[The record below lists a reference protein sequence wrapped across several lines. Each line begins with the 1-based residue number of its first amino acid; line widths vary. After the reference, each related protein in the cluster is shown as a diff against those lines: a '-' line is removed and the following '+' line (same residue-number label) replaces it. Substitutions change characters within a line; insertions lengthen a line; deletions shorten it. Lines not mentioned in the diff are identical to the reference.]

1 MSVLQFTTS
10 NMATVVDGRL
20 LGADVEFAA
29 VSTDSRTISKDALFV
44 ALSGPNFDGH
54 EYVNAAMGRGAVAAL
69 VSREV
74 DVALPQV
81 LVPDVLAA
89 MSEFARVWRSQF
101 SYPVIGVTGSNGK
114 TTTKEMIGSI
124 MKQLGP
130 VLVTRGNLNNHIG
143 VPLTLLELND
153 SYQSAVIEMGANHR
167 NEIAAL
173 SKLSAPNVGIVTNA
187 GAAHLEGF
195 GGMEGVA
202 IGKGELYLALPEY
215 GIAIINADDHYA
227 EYWRAHCNAKNV
239 ISFGIDSHA
248 DFNAKNIAVHD
259 DHSQFELHTPHGSVA
274 IQLQLAG
281 RHNVRNAVGAAA
293 AAYAAGATLEQIQ
306 DGLSAAR
313 TVGGRLQIKSA
324 IHGAALI
331 DDSYNANPSSMRAG
345 IDALRVL
352 PGKHW
357 LIMGEMM
364 ELGVETARLHAEIG
378 AHAKNAGIEKLFAV
392 GALSQHSVT
401 AFGDN
406 ARWFASIDAL
416 IGDVQSMLSND
427 TTVLIKGSRSNK
439 LERVVAALIA
449 DKSSSSTE
457 NSTRSH

>member
-1 MSVLQFTTS
+1 MSALQFTTS
-10 NMATVVDGRL
+10 NVATVVDGRL
-20 LGADVEFAA
+20 LGADVEFSS

-54 EYVNAAMGRGAVAAL
+54 EYVRAAMDRGAVAAL

-74 DVALPQV
+74 NESLPQV

-124 MKQLGP
+124 MRQLGP
-130 VLVTRGNLNNHIG
+130 VLITRGNLNNHIG
-143 VPLTLLELND
+143 VPLTLLELSD
-153 SYQSAVIEMGANHR
+153 SFQSAVIEMGANHR
-167 NEIAAL
+167 GEIAAL
-173 SKLSAPNVGIVTNA
+173 SKLSVPNIGIVTNA

-215 GIAIINADDHYA
+215 GIAIVNADDHYA
-227 EYWRAHCNAKNV
+227 EHWRTHCNAKNV
-239 ISFGIDSHA
+239 LSFGIDAHA

-274 IQLQLAG
+274 IQLHLAG
-281 RHNVRNAVGAAA
+281 KHNVRNAVGAAA
-293 AAYAAGATLEQIQ
+293 AGYAAGATLEQIQ
-306 DGLSAAR
+306 EGLNAVRA
-313 TVGGRLQIKSA
+313 VGGRLQIKPA
-324 IHGAALI
+324 IKGAALI

-357 LIMGEMM
+357 LVMGEMM
-364 ELGVETARLHAEIG
+364 ELGPETAKLHADIG
-378 AHAKNAGIEKLFAV
+378 NHAKNAGVEKLFAI
-392 GALSQHSVT
+392 GALSQH
-401 AFGDN
+401 AANGFGDG
-406 ARWFASIDAL
+406 ARWFTSIDAL
-416 IGDVQSMLSND
+416 IGDVQSELGD
-427 TTVLIKGSRSNK
+427 GITVLIKGSRSNK
-439 LERVVAALIA
+439 LERVVAALLA
-449 DKSSSSTE
+449 DKSSSSV
-457 NSTRSH
+457 STH